1 MHKSKRERSI
11 EQFLDSIITQD
22 EWDKKLQK
30 KINYFYDKYTS
41 ELEDYIYIENLD
53 QYNDLNIGGYIR
65 YFNYNDELRWGGFL
79 AKKYNFND
87 MNMMVLLNSSFK
99 KNTISFEKNYIF
111 YKKHTTQSDKTRK
124 LFISY
129 LDKYKE

>member
-11 EQFLDSIITQD
+11 EQFLDSIITQE
-22 EWDKKLQK
+22 EWKNKLHK
-30 KINYFYDKYTS
+30 KINFFYEKYNS
-41 ELEDYIYIENLD
+41 ELEDYIYIEDIN
-53 QYNDLNIGGYIR
+53 QYNDLQSGGYVR
-65 YFNYNDELRWGGFL
+65 YFNFNDEIKWGGIL

-87 MNMMVLLNSSFK
+87 MNMMCLLNSAFK

-124 LFISY
+124 IFLSY
-129 LDKYKE
+129 LEKYKE